1 MYRSWQ
7 SQGYTIL
14 TLLTLVNLLNYFDR
28 YILVAVVP
36 AIQKE
41 MSLSDVQIGFL
52 GTAFMLCY
60 FVVSPI
66 FGWLGDRIHR
76 FRLMGFGVG
85 LWSLATGA
93 SGLAS
98 SYTNL
103 LLARTGVGIGEASYV
118 SVSPAL
124 MGDLFPKDVRGR
136 VFAIFFMAIPVG
148 SALGYLLGGLLES
161 SWGWRH
167 TLLLAAGPGLI
178 LAVIMF
184 FMKDPVRGQHDKE
197 DGQHEPPPLKEIAS
211 KLWNNHTYFFTVA
224 GYIAYTFVVGGV
236 SFWMPSY
243 LLRTYHME
251 LANANM
257 IFGGVTVVA
266 GFLGTIVGG
275 SLADRWLKT
284 DPHAYLKLSGLS
296 ALFAAFVF
304 VFVLLIP
311 NLTIVLIMIFFL
323 EFFIFLSTSPVN
335 AQLIMSVNA
344 SYRST
349 ANAACV
355 FLIHLF
361 GDAISPTLIGAIS
374 DKAGLTT
381 ALFLGPI
388 GILIAGAL
396 WFYGARDPKVKK
408 AAKKS

>member
-1 MYRSWQ
+1 MKKIYQSWKA
-7 SQGYTIL
+7 QGYIVL

-41 MSLSDVQIGFL
+41 MSLSDFEIGFL

-60 FVVSPI
+60 FMVSPL
-66 FGWLGDRIHR
+66 FGWLGDRVHR

-85 LWSLATGA
+85 LWSLATAA
-93 SGLAS
+93 SGLAT
-98 SYTNL
+98 SYANL

-124 MGDLFPKDVRGR
+124 MADLFPKSVRGR
-136 VFAIFFMAIPVG
+136 IFAIFFMAIPVG
-148 SALGYLLGGLLES
+148 SALGYLLGGLLEAR
-161 SWGWRH
+161 WGWRH
-167 TLLLAAGPGLI
+167 TLLIAGGPGLI
-178 LAVIMF
+178 LAAVMF
-184 FMKDPVRGQHDKE
+184 FMKDPKRGQYDHVDEQQASPPIKE
-197 DGQHEPPPLKEIAS
+197 VARI
-211 KLWNNHTYFFTVA
+211 LWNNHAYFFTVA

-243 LLRTYHME
+243 LLRTYNME

-257 IFGGVTVVA
+257 MFGGVTVVA

-275 SLADRWLKT
+275 SLADRWLKK

-296 ALFAAFVF
+296 AIFAAVVF
-304 VFVLLIP
+304 VGVLLVKD
-311 NLTIVLIMIFFL
+311 LALALVLIFFL

-335 AQLIMSVNA
+335 AQLIMSVGA
-344 SYRST
+344 SYRSM
-349 ANAACV
+349 ANAACI
-355 FLIHLF
+355 FLIHLL

-374 DKAGLTT
+374 DHSNLTT
-381 ALFLGPI
+381 ALYLGP
-388 GILIAGAL
+388 AGTLLAGLL
-396 WFYGARDPKVKK
+396 WFYGARDPKVKT
-408 AAKKS
+408 